1 MTLTKRQKTLLAV
14 FFVGLAALVVDR
26 TFLRPQG
33 GAAAASAN
41 PFAASDKQV
50 SPAANIPM
58 LEPQTG
64 PTGVARRLDL
74 LWSDKEVNPEQ
85 GRDPFAL
92 AVPWYDNV
100 AAGDSKTPDETALF
114 VSGHQLT
121 AVVIDPRG
129 SYAVVNDHLL
139 VPGQSLDGFKL
150 VSVGN
155 RSAVFEQGSGRAVL
169 ELVNK

>member
-1 MTLTKRQKTLLAV
+1 MSLTKRQKTLLAV
-14 FFVGLAALVVDR
+14 FFVGLAALGVDR

-33 GAAAASAN
+33 GAATASAN
-41 PFAASDKQV
+41 PFASSDKQV
-50 SPAANIPM
+50 SLVANIPV
-58 LEPQTG
+58 LGPQTG
-64 PTGVARRLDL
+64 LTGVAQRLDR

-85 GRDPFAL
+85 GRDPFSL
-92 AVPWYDNV
+92 VVPWYDKV
-100 AAGDSKTPDETALF
+100 EAGGSKTPDETALF

-139 VPGQSLDGFKL
+139 IPGQSLDGFKL

-155 RSAVFEQGSGRAVL
+155 RSAVFEQGAYRAVL

>member
-1 MTLTKRQKTLLAV
+1 MTLTKRQRTLLVV

-33 GAAAASAN
+33 GAAAASAESFL
-41 PFAASDKQV
+41 PSDKQV
-50 SPAANIPM
+50 SPVANIPV
-58 LEPQTG
+58 LEQQTG
-64 PTGVARRLDL
+64 PAGVARRLER
-74 LWSDKEVNPEQ
+74 LWASQEVNPEQ

-92 AVPWYDNV
+92 TVPWYDNV
-100 AAGDSKTPDETALF
+100 AGTDIKKPDEAALF

-121 AVVIDPRG
+121 AVVIDPRM

-139 VPGQSLDGFKL
+139 IPGQSLDGFKL

-155 RSAVFEQGSGRAVL
+155 RSAVFEQGGRRAVL